1 MFAKLT
7 GILDFFDADGCIVN
21 VNGVGYLVHIP
32 QIYTANFETNQSISL
47 FIQTIVKEDSI
58 ALYGFFSNEEKK
70 LFNLLLSVQGVGAKI
85 ALNILS
91 KISLH
96 DLQSAILLENTK
108 ILQSIPGIGAK
119 VALRIVNELK
129 DKINKIENPNMI
141 LTTGNRVNSSNL
153 EDAMLALQ
161 NLGYSKFE
169 LQKIVAKLGEKISNL
184 NSSEDIIKE
193 ILQHIA
199 KGL

>member
-1 MFAKLT
+1 MFAKLI
-7 GILDFFDADGCIVN
+7 GILDSYDSEGCIIN

-32 QIYTANFETNQSISL
+32 QIYLANFQINQNISL
-47 FIQTIVKEDSI
+47 VIQTIVKEDSI
-58 ALYGFFSNEEKK
+58 TLYGFFSLEEKK

-91 KISLH
+91 KISLA

-108 ILQSIPGIGAK
+108 ILQSIQGIGAK

-129 DKINKIENPNMI
+129 DKINKIENSSII
-141 LTTGNRVNSSNL
+141 LATANLGNKSNL
-153 EDAMLALQ
+153 EDALIALQ

-169 LQKIVAKLGEKISNL
+169 LQKIVAHLGEQITKL